1 MYLSLTIVPNT
12 FCRIKNRGILSKQM
26 TNPFR
31 KVRQFYN
38 ETVVELKKTT
48 RPTRQE
54 LISSMVVVFVA
65 IGLLGVFVSLAD
77 FSIYNVVDLLTSF
90 VRGGK

>member
-1 MYLSLTIVPNT
+1 
-12 FCRIKNRGILSKQM
+12 M

-38 ETVVELKKTT
+38 ETAVELKKAAW
-48 RPTRQE
+48 PTRSE
-54 LISSMVVVFVA
+54 LLNSVLVVFVA
-65 IGLLGVFVSLAD
+65 IGLLGIFVSLAD
-77 FSIYNVVDLLTSF
+77 FSIYNVVDLLTSL

>member
-1 MYLSLTIVPNT
+1 
-12 FCRIKNRGILSKQM
+12 M

-38 ETVVELKKTT
+38 EMAVELKKASWPT
-48 RPTRQE
+48 RPE
-54 LISSMVVVFVA
+54 LLNSVVVVFVA
-65 IGLLGVFVSLAD
+65 IGLLGIFVSLAD
-77 FSIYNVVDLLTSF
+77 FSIYNVVDLLTQL

>member
-1 MYLSLTIVPNT
+1 
-12 FCRIKNRGILSKQM
+12 M

-38 ETVVELKKTT
+38 ETAVELKKAAW
-48 RPTRQE
+48 PTRSE
-54 LISSMVVVFVA
+54 LLNSVLVVFVA
-65 IGLLGVFVSLAD
+65 IGFVSLAD
-77 FSIYNVVDLLTSF
+77 FSIYNVVDLLTSL